1 MKSIKYLM
9 LAVASAFMLSSCSDK
24 NVDVDAPWETVNNNQ
39 AQVQILFEAPVVNNT
54 SNYIYKIEMAGKT
67 YVNNGAAMITPYNG
81 APGGSTGL
89 FYTIP
94 AGNNHVTL
102 WGKTKDPN
110 KVKTDSIYFDHDF
123 TVEGGKKYQVFIAE
137 TDKAPIVIE
146 VPVIPHKTTTNTAEY
161 CAVRFYNFM
170 WETAGVRPDYKLQLR
185 IQAYDN
191 ETKTYGEYVNVGK
204 PVGFGEAT
212 EWLMPDV
219 YKTTYNSAG
228 SQRVNLDVMKVM
240 PDGSLEP
247 LTWLNAKAAEQ
258 AKFTDYWTESIGRGY
273 CWILRGV
280 RNETLAPIAIS
291 QWTLR

>member
-9 LAVASAFMLSSCSDK
+9 LAVASAFMLSSCSEK

-54 SNYIYKIEMAGKT
+54 SNYIYKIEMAGMT

-94 AGNNHVTL
+94 AGEQSL
-102 WGKTKDPN
+102 KLYGKNDVVVVDQK
-110 KVKTDSIYFDHDF
+110 F

-146 VPVIPHKTTTNTAEY
+146 CPAIPHKTTTNTAEY

-191 ETKTYGEYVNVGK
+191 ETKTYGEYVSVGK

-219 YKTTYNSAG
+219 YKTSYNSAG
-228 SQRVNLDVMKVM
+228 SQRINLDVMKVM

-247 LTWLNAKAAEQ
+247 LTWLNSSANEQ

-280 RNETLAPIAIS
+280 RNETIAPIAIS